1 MDLSEYFGEGAAD
14 LTYLA
19 VEIDEEAKKT
29 LGLASNP
36 KIADGMLDIVCMKNG
51 SAKIRIS
58 AIAGGVQLGGG
69 NNIGGTEITREISII
84 SRGVYSTN
92 GGWF

>member
-36 KIADGMLDIVCMKNG
+36 KITDGVLDIVCMKNG